1 MREQYG
7 EILKALGKLVS
18 FRTVEGSP
26 EEDAPFGGE
35 IRRALRYVL
44 DLGESMGFE
53 TVNYD
58 NYLGEIAW
66 GEGEELGVIGHIDVV
81 PEGDG
86 WHTPP
91 YEMTYFDDRVA
102 GRGVTDDKGPTLI
115 CLYAMKSLKDAGVR
129 PRRRVRFF
137 IGCNEET
144 GWKDIA
150 YFTASHRFPR
160 FGFSPDGEFPVV
172 YAEKGPNKLE
182 FVFSYRG
189 RFTDLKGGV
198 APNAVCAYAT
208 VNGPVDEAL
217 LKKHGLTHRGTLIE
231 SVGQSAHGSMPEL
244 GRNAIHPIVSYML
257 EMGEPVQPLLDLFED
272 RAEISK
278 QGNFTGHATISP
290 NIVSQDAS
298 SIRLTVDFRVPAMM
312 KAEDFFPRFDTL
324 GIPYTC
330 FKSRDPLYV
339 PQDSEIVVKLLA
351 AYNEV
356 MGTNEAPVS
365 QCGGTFASV
374 FEQGVAFGPEFKG
387 ENCHIHE
394 PDEILTYRN
403 VDIMYRIYR
412 RALEKMV
419 TE

>member
-1 MREQYG
+1 MRDQYA
-7 EILKALGKLVS
+7 EILQSIAELVA
-18 FRTVEGSP
+18 FRTVEGTP
-26 EEDAPFGGE
+26 EEGAPFGRE
-35 IRRALRYVL
+35 IRKALDYVL
-44 DLGESMGFE
+44 NLGEKMGFE
-53 TVNYD
+53 TRDYD
-58 NYLGEIAW
+58 HYLGEIVW

-86 WHTPP
+86 WLTPP
-91 YEMTYFDDRVA
+91 YEMTYADDRVI

-115 CLYAMKSLKDAGVR
+115 CLYALKSLKDAGIK
-129 PRRRVRFF
+129 PKRRVRFF

-144 GWKDIA
+144 GWKDIE
-150 YFTASHRFPR
+150 YFTASHRFPK

-182 FVFSYRG
+182 FKFPYRG
-189 RFTDLKGGV
+189 RFTELKGGV

-208 VNGPVDEAL
+208 VRGPIDEAL
-217 LKKHGLTHRGTLIE
+217 LKKHGLTHAGGLIE

-244 GRNAIHPIVSYML
+244 GKNSIHPILSYMADL
-257 EMGEPVQPLLDLFED
+257 GEPVQPLLDLFED
-272 RAEISK
+272 KAEIAK
-278 QGNFTGHATISP
+278 QGNFTGNATISP
-290 NIVSQDAS
+290 NIVSQTEDE
-298 SIRLTVDFRVPAMM
+298 IRLVVDFRVPAMM
-312 KAEDFFPRFDTL
+312 KAEDFFPRFDSL

-330 FKSRDPLYV
+330 YKSRDPLYV
-339 PQDSEIVVKLLA
+339 PKDSEIVVKLLS

-356 MGTNEAPVS
+356 MGTNEEPVS

-394 PDEILTYRN
+394 PNEILTYRN

>member
-1 MREQYG
+1 M
-7 EILKALGKLVS
+7 
-18 FRTVEGSP
+18 
-26 EEDAPFGGE
+26 
-35 IRRALRYVL
+35 
-44 DLGESMGFE
+44 
-53 TVNYD
+53 
-58 NYLGEIAW
+58 
-66 GEGEELGVIGHIDVV
+66 
-81 PEGDG
+81 
-86 WHTPP
+86 
-91 YEMTYFDDRVA
+91 
-102 GRGVTDDKGPTLI
+102 
-115 CLYAMKSLKDAGVR
+115 
-129 PRRRVRFF
+129 
-137 IGCNEET
+137 
-144 GWKDIA
+144 
-150 YFTASHRFPR
+150 
-160 FGFSPDGEFPVV
+160 
-172 YAEKGPNKLE
+172 
-182 FVFSYRG
+182 
-189 RFTDLKGGV
+189 
-198 APNAVCAYAT
+198 
-208 VNGPVDEAL
+208 NGPVDEAL
-217 LKKHGLTHRGTLIE
+217 LKKHGLTHRGPLIE